1 MRHFG
6 YVYEEELS
14 CGELPPRAGAPRRP
28 RRDGGAPHRGVG
40 PAAAVVRRA
49 ATATA
54 AGPQRT
60 GWIAWA
66 RRGLVRDACVVGG
79 RFRRCTE
86 VDRDACETVLARSFR
101 RCERSLG
108 ARLPPRVD
116 GGATAEQL
124 RDTWMGCVWH
134 HAGFELGPAR
144 VDVACLFTPE

>member
-1 MRHFG
+1 MTAARRTAAWALLL
-6 YVYEEELS
+6 LS
-14 CGELPPRAGAPRRP
+14 CAAPPQPPPPGRSAPE
-28 RRDGGAPHRGVG
+28 
-40 PAAAVVRRA
+40 
-49 ATATA
+49 
-54 AGPQRT
+54 
-60 GWIAWA
+60 WIAWA